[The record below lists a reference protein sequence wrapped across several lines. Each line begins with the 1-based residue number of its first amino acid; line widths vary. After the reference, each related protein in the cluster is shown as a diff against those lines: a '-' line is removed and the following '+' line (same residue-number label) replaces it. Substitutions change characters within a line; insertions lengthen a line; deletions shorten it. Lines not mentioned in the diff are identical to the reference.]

1 MDPTDCEQQR
11 EKSFVSEMNDL
22 SNDEVNQRLDELG
35 SDLSE
40 CYDPDELE
48 EYLLGDVPL
57 TPPKPM
63 KHKAG
68 ESAKEM
74 MVLKNWRAYD
84 GNDVFLNAINTV
96 IIGAGYSVVE
106 FAESAVK
113 LGMVSDEEEEFY
125 SDNELATVSV
135 SFDSTKSR
143 DLPYLPHPS
152 SLDGFEEKLFEDEEP
167 DSSQELFISDDNQDT
182 LSVNSKAAEFVN
194 EVLTEAMETL
204 AASVKPDVNNAQ
216 KENKELVTKAAE
228 NDCLDDFLLIE
239 SDLIEQMRGLVMQLK
254 TVDTK
259 SKIEGESTDLD
270 KGCILE
276 QMSALVEKL
285 PNKDSRDYCL
295 SLRRKLGRAN
305 KCPYTEEDI
314 ASLQLSYQESALKPM
329 LEV

>member
-1 MDPTDCEQQR
+1 
-11 EKSFVSEMNDL
+11 MNDL

-74 MVLKNWRAYD
+74 MVLKNWKAYD
-84 GNDVFLNAINTV
+84 ANDVFLNDINTM
-96 IIGAGYSVVE
+96 IIGAGYSVIE

-143 DLPYLPHPS
+143 DLAYLPRPS
-152 SLDGFEEKLFEDEEP
+152 SPDGLEKLFEDEEP
-167 DSSQELFISDDNQDT
+167 DSCQEPFISDDDKQDT
-182 LSVNSKAAEFVN
+182 LSVNSKAAEIVN
-194 EVLTEAMETL
+194 EVLTEAMETV
-204 AASVKPDVNNAQ
+204 AASIKPDVNNAQ
-216 KENKELVTKAAE
+216 KENKELVTKATK

-239 SDLIEQMRGLVMQLK
+239 SALIEQMRGLLTQLK

-259 SKIEGESTDLD
+259 SKMEGESTDLY
-270 KGCILE
+270 KSCILE

-295 SLRRKLGRAN
+295 SQRRELGRAN

-329 LEV
+329 QEV